1 MNNDAYQIKGGKK
14 IKGEIN
20 LSGAKNA
27 ALKLIIASLLFEH
40 KVILENVPQIKDI
53 ETLLKLINNLGVK
66 VKFVDK
72 NIIEIDPLTLNHNQV
87 DLFYGSK
94 VRVSFML
101 FAPLLYHFGE
111 CYIPNPGG
119 CRIGTRPIDRVVY
132 GMESLGVKVEY
143 SPQTGYYHAQ
153 MSKKPSGYYSFSK
166 PSHTGTELLI
176 MLSVFSNNEVVIDNA
191 SQEPEI
197 DNLIDFLNQAGAKI
211 RREEKKIIIQ
221 GVKKLSLK
229 KPFKTIYDR
238 NEAVTYAT
246 LALAS
251 KGEVTIN
258 HIHPSLISYFL
269 EKVKKTGNVYEIL
282 KDNKIK
288 FIGQN
293 NFQAVDVET
302 GPHPGFM
309 TDWQPNWA
317 VLMTQ
322 ANGISV
328 IHERVFENRFAF
340 VTQLKKLGARIEFFQ
355 PKIDQPQ
362 DFYYFNYLPQN
373 RYYQA
378 IKIYGPKKL
387 HEGVLD
393 IYDLRAGAS
402 LVIAGLIAQGETI
415 INGAHILERGYED
428 IVKKIKIL
436 GGQIKKI
443 TL

>member
-1 MNNDAYQIKGGKK
+1 MNNDAYHIIGGKK

-27 ALKLIIASLLFEH
+27 ALKLIIASLLFEN
-40 KVILENVPQIKDI
+40 KVILENVPQILDI
-53 ETLLKLINNLGVK
+53 KILLKLIQKLGVK
-66 VKFVDK
+66 AKFVDK
-72 NIIEIDPLTLNHNQV
+72 NFLEIDPLTLNYNKV

-101 FAPLLYHFGE
+101 FAPLLYRFGE

-119 CRIGTRPIDRVVY
+119 CRIGARPIDRIIL
-132 GMESLGVKVEY
+132 GMKSIGVKVEY
-143 SPQTGYYHAQ
+143 SSQTGYYHAQ
-153 MSKKPSGYYSFSK
+153 ISKKPSGYYFFSK

-176 MLSVFSNNEVVIDNA
+176 MLSVFSNNQVIIDNA
-191 SQEPEI
+191 SEEPEI

-211 RREEKKIIIQ
+211 KREKKKIIIH
-221 GVKKLSLK
+221 GVKKLTFK

-246 LALAS
+246 LALAT
-251 KGEVTIN
+251 KGVVTIN
-258 HIHPSLISYFL
+258 HIKPHLISFFL
-269 EKVKKTGNVYEIL
+269 EKVKETGNYYEIL

-293 NFQAVDVET
+293 NFHAVDIET
-302 GPHPGFM
+302 KPHPGFM

-322 ANGISV
+322 ADGISV
-328 IHERVFENRFAF
+328 IHERVFENRFAY
-340 VTQLKKLGARIEFFQ
+340 VSQLKKLGAKIEFFQ
-355 PKIDQPQ
+355 PKVDNPQ
-362 DFYYFNYLPQN
+362 DFYYFNYNPHY

-387 HEGVLD
+387 HGGVLD

-415 INGAHILERGYED
+415 INNAHILERGYEE
-428 IVKKIKIL
+428 IVKKIKNL

>member
-119 CRIGTRPIDRVVY
+119 CRIGTRPIDRIVC
-132 GMESLGVKVEY
+132 GMESLGIKVEY
-143 SPQTGYYHAQ
+143 SSQTGYYHAQ

-387 HEGVLD
+387 HGGVLD

-415 INGAHILERGYED
+415 INGASILERGYED